1 MRKFYLFLAY
11 FFQEL
16 AITFEACARNG
27 FLATFK
33 AQFVQPVHSNG
44 NQSDAAMQ
52 DPAAAELSSGP
63 SD

>member
-16 AITFEACARNG
+16 AITFEACAKNG
-27 FLATFK
+27 FFATFK
-33 AQFVQPVHSNG
+33 AQFVQPVHSSG
-44 NQSDAAMQ
+44 DQSDAATQ
-52 DPAAAELSSGP
+52 DPIAAESSSGP

>member
-16 AITFEACARNG
+16 AITFEACAKNG
-27 FLATFK
+27 FLVTFK

-44 NQSDAAMQ
+44 DQGDAATQ
-52 DPAAAELSSGP
+52 DPASAEP
-63 SD
+63 SCGASD

>member
-16 AITFEACARNG
+16 AITFEACAKNG
-27 FLATFK
+27 FFATFK

-44 NQSDAAMQ
+44 DQSDAATQ
-52 DPAAAELSSGP
+52 DPASAEPSCGP